1 MTGGPPLANV
11 VGDIGFACD
20 IEVNAVGVAKEFREA
35 GPAALFVLRDRP
47 AILEMGICG
56 LVGRRA

>member
-1 MTGGPPLANV
+1 MTGGPPLVNV

-20 IEVNAVGVAKEFREA
+20 IDVKAVGVAKEFREA

-47 AILEMGICG
+47 AIREIGI
-56 LVGRRA
+56 